1 MRKIYGKITAWI
13 LAAGL
18 AVGLLSGCQ
27 KREVNKIQESTA
39 SIGVNGQG
47 PISGHE
53 PENSGAL
60 GRYG

>member
-53 PENSGAL
+53 P
-60 GRYG
+60 